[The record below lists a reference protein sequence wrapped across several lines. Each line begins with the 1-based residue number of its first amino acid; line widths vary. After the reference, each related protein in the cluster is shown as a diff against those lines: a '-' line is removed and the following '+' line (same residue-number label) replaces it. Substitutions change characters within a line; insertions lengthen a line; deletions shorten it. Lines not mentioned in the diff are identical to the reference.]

1 MCTTLLYAGSE
12 SELTLTSAPPTVKPD
27 PPTNVSV
34 WQVEGQETRMK
45 ITWNVPSS
53 WKPHRYY
60 YRLIF
65 ELKYRPVTSSVHYWQ
80 VSNLEWGGDDWLI
93 GWSFHSF
100 STFRA
105 FALQCTFLFFF
116 GLFVLENN
124 QTLRQQEYKWI
135 FTVGVACVYGC
146 RCWD

>member
-45 ITWNVPSS
+45 VAWTVPSS
-53 WKPHRYY
+53 WKLHRYY

-80 VSNLEWGGDDWLI
+80 VSNLEWGCDDW
-93 GWSFHSF
+93 FPCF
-100 STFRA
+100 CVFTA
-105 FALQCTFLFFF
+105 FPPSALSPFNALFFF
-116 GLFVLENN
+116 FWTFVLENN
-124 QTLRQQEYKWI
+124 QTLRQKEYKLI
-135 FTVGVACVYGC
+135 FTVGVARVYGC
-146 RCWD
+146 RC